1 MYNEEF
7 FGPVFVL
14 YSVNSEEEAIA
25 LANES
30 EYGLG
35 GSVMCKDE
43 ERGIRVAKEMDTGMV
58 FINSGLIATVKV
70 PFGGVKSSGFG
81 RECAD

>member
-14 YSVNSEEEAIA
+14 YKVGNQEEAIA

-35 GSVMCKDE
+35 GSVVCKDE
-43 ERGIRVAKEMDTGMV
+43 
-58 FINSGLIATVKV
+58 
-70 PFGGVKSSGFG
+70 
-81 RECAD
+81 